1 MFITIFIL
9 GYNHEYFFVPKV
21 MSKIYLLKFV
31 LNTKL
36 ALHLAVALKK
46 IDCTLI
52 YSNSSILCSCCNHE
66 RKLVVV
72 DFFFFFFLDEGRG
85 IKFNTKWC
93 FMRRVRIFK
102 FEAFKPIPA
111 LLCLSQIENGEKFV
125 KCASKVTKSV
135 PLVGVAK
142 IIPVYQHVEVWGTVR
157 S

>member
-72 DFFFFFFLDEGRG
+72 DFFFFFFWMRG
-85 IKFNTKWC
+85 
-93 FMRRVRIFK
+93 
-102 FEAFKPIPA
+102 
-111 LLCLSQIENGEKFV
+111 G
-125 KCASKVTKSV
+125 
-135 PLVGVAK
+135 G
-142 IIPVYQHVEVWGTVR
+142 
-157 S
+157 